1 MKNNGIINENLF
13 NMIDM
18 GNQCCYN
25 KNANTVRN
33 TEQGDYRRR
42 ENENYKAGDLSR

>member
-1 MKNNGIINENLF
+1 MLLYLYLDYWGGVVKNVKNIKINHKNLS

-33 TEQGDYRRR
+33 TER
-42 ENENYKAGDLSR
+42 